1 MAGWTPEPDMN
12 ESDIMSES
20 DRTAFETISADGQSE
35 WQRTLRVMFSR
46 WVVVGGTV
54 IVAILIVCAL
64 AAPVIA
70 PYDPYENDLTIMLA
84 QPSMNHPF
92 GTDEIGRDLLSRVI
106 YGSRISLLVAIVAV
120 TIAGTIGM
128 GLGLLAGHFGG
139 WIDILIMRFIDALL
153 ALPPLMLMLAISAVL
168 GAGLVNVLVA
178 LGVGMMPTY
187 CRLMYGQ
194 VLSIKERD
202 FITASRSM
210 GAGNIRMMLQHLL
223 PNAFPPLLVLLTIN
237 LGTAIMM
244 EASLSFLGIGIA
256 PPTATWGGMVSS
268 GYRFLLTNPLLSF
281 IPGVAILLVVLAFN
295 MVGDGLRDALDPR
308 LRGLV

>member
-1 MAGWTPEPDMN
+1 MN
-12 ESDIMSES
+12 ENATEMEVVTIPAEEDADRHNSEL
-20 DRTAFETISADGQSE
+20 RRMG
-35 WQRTLRVMFSR
+35 RVMFNR
-46 WVVVGGTV
+46 WVVVAGTV
-54 IVAILIVCAL
+54 IIFVLVFSAL
-64 AAPVIA
+64 FAPVIA
-70 PYDPYENDLTIMLA
+70 PYDPYENDLTVMLA
-84 QPSMNHPF
+84 QPSLAHPL
-92 GTDEIGRDLLSRVI
+92 GTDEIGRDLLSRLI

-120 TIAGTIGM
+120 TIAGIVGM
-128 GLGLLAGHFGG
+128 GLGLVAGYFGG

-194 VLSIKERD
+194 VVSIKERD
-202 FITASRSM
+202 FITAMRSM
-210 GAGNIRMMLQHLL
+210 GAGSVRVMVRHLL

-244 EASLSFLGIGIA
+244 EASLSFLGVGIS
-256 PPTATWGGMVSS
+256 PPTATWGAMVSS
-268 GYRFLLTNPLLSF
+268 GYRFLLSNPLISF
-281 IPGVAILLVVLAFN
+281 IPGMAILLVVLAFN

-308 LRGLV
+308 LRGLL